1 MTQEAQCP
9 FPHGGAKNAT
19 AATVSNSHWWP
30 EQLQLGILHQHG
42 KESDPMGA
50 GFHYA
55 EEFKT
60 LDLDAVAAR
69 RTVTALEALSFER
82 WDAEL
87 GG

>member
-9 FPHGGAKNAT
+9 FPHAGAKNAT

-55 EEFKT
+55 EEF
-60 LDLDAVAAR
+60 
-69 RTVTALEALSFER
+69 
-82 WDAEL
+82 
-87 GG
+87 